1 MEGLIGVIVWVAIIV
16 IFVKKFVNKNIAAN
30 RPGDKAVT
38 PANKM
43 PYISQPSSSTGAAF
57 NTPRREPSGAGNV
70 YSGGVSR
77 KTYKAERA
85 THTQMEDRSNDWLAH
100 QLSDE
105 RRALYKANSMFG
117 QQMEHRQVCD
127 ARMLKEYHLAN
138 CSADGIDM
146 AEYK

>member
-1 MEGLIGVIVWVAIIV
+1 MEGLIGIIVWVFIFFVIIKTV
-16 IFVKKFVNKNIAAN
+16 VKKNAGASKPSAK
-30 RPGDKAVT
+30 PVT
-38 PANKM
+38 PVNQM
-43 PYISQPSSSTGAAF
+43 PYVSKPSNVGSMPV
-57 NTPRREPSGAGNV
+57 NQPRRQPSGAGNV
-70 YSGGVSR
+70 YVGGPSP
-77 KTYKAERA
+77 KAYRA
-85 THTQMEDRSNDWLAH
+85 EKSTHTMMEDRANDWLAH

-127 ARMLKEYHLAN
+127 AKMLKEYHLAN